1 MSHPVLEKSEYIS
14 DHPEQELLPADTSD
28 SLQCLDVAIVDDC
41 RHDAFLVEYALRK
54 SSQPFKEIHHFGS
67 LSEFL
72 LATSPT
78 PDVVVLDRVMPDTG
92 LTEARI
98 REIRARHNRC
108 GVIVHTSALT
118 PSLRSTA
125 AHEGAVAVVEKG
137 SLTPEALGMIVAS
150 AAIIGPQMD
159 IIPQFSPGTQKQ

>member
-1 MSHPVLEKSEYIS
+1 MTHPVLEKNEYS
-14 DHPEQELLPADTSD
+14 STMPEQELLPPD
-28 SLQCLDVAIVDDC
+28 SSSQIQCLDVAIVDDC

-54 SSQPFKEIHHFGS
+54 SSQPFKTIHHFGS

-72 LATSPT
+72 LVSSPT
-78 PDVVVLDRVMPDTG
+78 PDVVVLDRMMPDSG

-108 GVIVHTSALT
+108 GVIVHTSAMT

-137 SLTPEALGMIVAS
+137 SLPPEALGMIVAS

-159 IIPQFSPGTQKQ
+159 IIPRF